1 MHMGGVAPRPWSP
14 DHAYGDVED
23 WGDPTV
29 LTRGWAAT
37 RLVALVLAVG
47 LFVGIT
53 IGIALWLTL
62 TALESSV

>member
-1 MHMGGVAPRPWSP
+1 MRPGAAAPRPWAP
-14 DHAYGDVED
+14 DDAYDDED
-23 WGDPTV
+23 WSEATV

-37 RLVALVLAVG
+37 RLVGLIIAVG
-47 LFVGIT
+47 LFAGIT

>member
-1 MHMGGVAPRPWSP
+1 MRPGATAPRPWAP
-14 DHAYGDVED
+14 DDVYED
-23 WGDPTV
+23 DGWDEPTV

-37 RLVALVLAVG
+37 RLVVLILAVG
-47 LFVGIT
+47 LFTGIT